1 MKKRLIGLMAAVVIC
16 LFAGAAIALAQDA
29 TTVNVFGVE
38 VDLTQVDALVAILS
52 GAVVTL
58 ITQFVKTKVKF
69 FSEGPGAF
77 LLTVIVCAASTG
89 IYFLIINP
97 MSPWNWITY
106 LIYSGVVLGESTG
119 YFHLYK
125 KITKTPSTN

>member
-1 MKKRLIGLMAAVVIC
+1 MKKRLVGLVAAVVIV
-16 LFAGAAIALAQDA
+16 LFAGAVVALAQE
-29 TTVNVFGVE
+29 TNTVNVFGVE

-52 GAVVTL
+52 GAIVTL
-58 ITQFVKTKVKF
+58 ITQFVKTKVNF

-77 LLTVIVCAASTG
+77 LLAVIVCAASTG
-89 IYFLIINP
+89 IYFLVINP

-125 KITKTPSTN
+125 KITKTPTTS